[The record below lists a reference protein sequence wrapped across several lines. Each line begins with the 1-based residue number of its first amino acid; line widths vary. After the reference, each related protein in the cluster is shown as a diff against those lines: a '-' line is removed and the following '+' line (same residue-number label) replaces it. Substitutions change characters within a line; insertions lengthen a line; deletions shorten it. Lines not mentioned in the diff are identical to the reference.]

1 LDSVLFERA
10 SKMDTSKEKI
20 HHILQFF
27 FDKGENASQAVENVN
42 NVYSPDTVSN
52 SQSQFWFRR
61 FRSGNFDVKDAP
73 RSGRPIIENVD
84 KIMEIE
90 SDRAQE
96 LNIAQKTVWNYLN
109 KAGYKKKLDVW
120 VPHELTQKNLM
131 RFYAEKYPNRRHPDR
146 KTIKRLCTRAENGSL
161 KRERRKSGASEEK
174 SVAVVAAAIVD
185 PHMSTRE
192 IKKRHDIPKST
203 ANRILKAQKF
213 HPYHI
218 HMLQKLEETDY
229 PRRLVFCNWVQGQ
242 VEADPAF
249 VAKVLFSDEVQHE
262 TTFTNKGDVNRHN
275 MHYYADV
282 NPHWKRHKEF
292 QHFVRTELP
301 NLLRNVPHNIQEIMW
316 FQQDGAPAHRSRQV
330 KNYLNER
337 FSNRW
342 IGLGSTTT
350 QIWPPRSPDLT
361 PLDFFLWGY
370 LKEKVYKTEPTTME
384 DMKDRIRRACQDIP
398 PTFLQNVRNSFQRRI
413 NKCMEVNGEA
423 FEHLK

>member
-1 LDSVLFERA
+1 MGDYPPNEIVDMIRQVGRA
-10 SKMDTSKEKI
+10 E
-20 HHILQFF
+20 H
-27 FDKGENASQAVENVN
+27 N
-42 NVYSPDTVSN
+42 YSL
-52 SQSQFWFRR
+52 
-61 FRSGNFDVKDAP
+61 A
-73 RSGRPIIENVD
+73 
-84 KIMEIE
+84 
-90 SDRAQE
+90 A
-96 LNIAQKTVWNYLN
+96 
-109 KAGYKKKLDVW
+109 
-120 VPHELTQKNLM
+120 

-192 IKKRHDIPKST
+192 IEKRHGIPKST

-229 PRRLVFCNWVQGQ
+229 PRRLAFCNWVQGQ

-249 VAKVLFSDEVQHE
+249 VAKVLFSDE
-262 TTFTNKGDVNRHN
+262 TFTNRGDVNRRN

-292 QHFVRTELP
+292 QRQWSLNVWAGIVDDYIVGPYFFEENLNGNNYLDFVRTELP
-301 NLLRNVPHNIQEIMW
+301 NLLRNVLHNIQEIMW

-337 FSNRW
+337 FPNRW
-342 IGLGSTTT
+342 IDLGSTT